1 VSDQVTIGDYSLEIS
16 GDEVLVR
23 DGTGAIVE
31 ELKLDDVEGELTLP
45 DGKKVDLASILADG
59 SVDTLQTA
67 AGAANDNLGYITG
80 GPAIFQIL
88 HPAGSELGGFHS
100 VGTLDDTSLAYG
112 LSETS
117 TPKEPDINAPQARS
131 SFDWSRHGPSGSD
144 QPDSSGNL
152 GGNQGQP
159 GGSHAD
165 HSGDGGS
172 VPPSG
177 DLPPIGSGET
187 SPAGN
192 SVIQTEGPFTP
203 PQSEQ
208 QPAYDDQGRDEIMQ
222 PTDEQQ
228 PPANDDQGADE
239 TSPPSD
245 EQQQPANDD
254 QGSTETT
261 PPGYEQ
267 QQPAQDDQD
276 GDETSPLRD
285 EQQQPANDDQGRDEI
300 MQPTDEQQ
308 PPANDDQP
316 PANDDQGA
324 DETSP
329 PTNEQQ
335 PPVNDDENG
344 DGAPTS
350 EQQQPLA
357 NDDQNGD
364 ETTSLTDEQQLPA
377 NHHESGDGATPPSD
391 EQQPPANDGRGS
403 DETMPPVDEQP
414 LAANA
419 APTDIDL
426 DNANV
431 VENVAGAVIGALSV
445 VDPDADDTHSFVVS
459 DDRFEVVNG
468 QLKLKDGI
476 SLDFEQTP
484 GLDITVTATDK
495 AGNQV
500 AEIFSISVGDAN
512 EAQTALSLGNAS
524 VLENAAGAVV
534 GTIAVADPD
543 AGDMQSFSLSD
554 DRFEVVS
561 SQLKLKSGVSLDHET
576 EPSVNLNVT
585 STDGAGHSIQHAF
598 TISVANVNEAPV
610 AAAVGGTFHSP
621 SLQPTVDFSDVD
633 SNKLS
638 QAVIQTTGFHAGDA
652 LNVPA
657 SSLFNVTINHSTA
670 DYTITIVG
678 KTGNETVD
686 QYENFANSI
695 SFSTSSNTAGARHID
710 YTVTDSGGASSNV
723 STADVTVNSHSELYT
738 SQMGKGLTTLG
749 AGDDIVHIDTKSF
762 SPVDMGAGEDT
773 VHLAQQNRSFGHQD
787 AVKLSGVETID
798 ATGSGANNVSL
809 SISDILSMTDSDN
822 HLTIVGDK
830 GDTVTLTGNGN
841 NHWTVADSN
850 AEFTTY
856 IYNDPSHQ
864 AVVEVSNQLN
874 TQVS

>member
-1 VSDQVTIGDYSLEIS
+1 MSDQVTIGDYSLEIS
-16 GDEVLVR
+16 GDEVVVR
-23 DGTGAIVE
+23 DETGAVVE

-59 SVDTLQTA
+59 SVDTLRTA
-67 AGAANDNLGYITG
+67 AGVANDNLGYING
-80 GPAIFQIL
+80 GPAIFQTL
-88 HPAGSELGGFHS
+88 HPAGSELGGFRS

-117 TPKEPDINAPQARS
+117 TPKEPDIDAPQARS

-165 HSGDGGS
+165 HSGDDGS

-177 DLPPIGSGET
+177 DLPRIASGDT
-187 SPAGN
+187 SLAGN
-192 SVIQTEGPFTP
+192 SVIQIEGPFTP

-208 QPAYDDQGRDEIMQ
+208 QPAYDDQSG
-222 PTDEQQ
+222 
-228 PPANDDQGADE
+228 DE
-239 TSPPSD
+239 TIPPSD

-254 QGSTETT
+254 QGSTETI
-261 PPGYEQ
+261 PPSDEQ
-267 QQPAQDDQD
+267 QQPAQDDQG

-285 EQQQPANDDQGRDEI
+285 EQQR
-300 MQPTDEQQ
+300 

-335 PPVNDDENG
+335 PPANDDENG
-344 DGAPTS
+344 DGAP
-350 EQQQPLA
+350 P
-357 NDDQNGD
+357 N
-364 ETTSLTDEQQLPA
+364 EQQLPA
-377 NHHESGDGATPPSD
+377 NHHESGDETTPPSD
-391 EQQPPANDGRGS
+391 EQQPPANDDQGG
-403 DETMPPVDEQP
+403 ETTPATDEQP
-414 LAANA
+414 LAASA
-419 APTDIDL
+419 APADIDL

-431 VENVAGAVIGALSV
+431 VENIAGAVVGALSV
-445 VDPDADDTHSFVVS
+445 VDPDAGDTHTFTVS
-459 DDRFEVVNG
+459 DDRFEVVDG
-468 QLKLKDGI
+468 QLKLKDGV

-484 GLDITVTATDK
+484 GLEITVTATDA
-495 AGNQV
+495 AGNQL
-500 AEIFSISVGDAN
+500 AEIFSISVGDVN

-534 GTIAVADPD
+534 GTLSVADPD

-554 DRFEVVS
+554 DRFEVVNN
-561 SQLKLKSGVSLDHET
+561 QLRLKSGVSLDHES
-576 EPSVNLNVT
+576 EPSVNLDVT
-585 STDGAGHSIQHAF
+585 STDSAGHSIQRAF
-598 TISVANVNEAPV
+598 TIGVANANEAPV
-610 AAAVGGTFHSP
+610 ATAVGGTFHSP

-633 SNKLS
+633 SNTLS
-638 QAVIQTTGFHAGDA
+638 QAVIHTTGFQAGDT
-652 LNVPA
+652 LDIPA
-657 SSLFNVTINHSTA
+657 SSLFNVTINHGTA

-678 KTGNETVD
+678 KAGNETVD
-686 QYENFANSI
+686 QYEDFANSI
-695 SFSTSSNTAGARHID
+695 SFSTSSNAAGDRHID
-710 YTVTDSGGASSNV
+710 YTVTDSGGATSNV
-723 STADVTVNSHSELYT
+723 STADITVNSHSELYT
-738 SQMGKGLTTLG
+738 SQMGKGLTTLA

-762 SPVDMGAGEDT
+762 SPIDMGAGEDT
-773 VHLAQQNRSFGHQD
+773 VHLAQQNRSFDHQD

-809 SISDILSMTDSDN
+809 SIGDVLSMTDSDN
-822 HLTIVGDK
+822 HLTIIGDK

-841 NHWTVADSN
+841 NHWTVANSN

-864 AVVEVSNQLN
+864 AVVEISNQLN